1 MAEVEYISKEVFN
14 IQLKSINERLGAD
27 EKLSDLR
34 LDYMRD
40 MLSEQFNR
48 LEAVVEKNLAKHES
62 IASGG
67 KKDIDNL
74 QNDIREIKN
83 YVASLETGY
92 AEIKGDVKAI
102 NARFDTLQN
111 KFSWNLAWVGII
123 MGLVLAIV
131 QHFWK

>member
-40 MLSEQFNR
+40 MMSEQFNR

-62 IASGG
+62 IASGS

-92 AEIKGDVKAI
+92 AEIKAI
-102 NARFDTLQN
+102 
-111 KFSWNLAWVGII
+111 
-123 MGLVLAIV
+123 
-131 QHFWK
+131 

>member
-14 IQLKSINERLGAD
+14 IQLKSINEHLGAD

-34 LDYMRD
+34 LEYMRD
-40 MLSEQFNR
+40 MMSEQFNR

-62 IASGG
+62 IASGS

-83 YVASLETGY
+83 YVASLET
-92 AEIKGDVKAI
+92 
-102 NARFDTLQN
+102 
-111 KFSWNLAWVGII
+111 
-123 MGLVLAIV
+123 
-131 QHFWK
+131 